1 MDRIWGKIMEG
12 KEYDINKSKNDESLG
27 SWLRRLVIYVII
39 ALILRF
45 FVFNITLVDGK
56 SMFPTLDDG
65 DRLITEKI
73 SLNWREVKRGDILV
87 IHAPDK
93 VNQNYIKRVVAV
105 AGDRIELI
113 DGKVYLNGEVL
124 NEKYVV
130 DNPTHPYRNIS
141 SWDIEEGQVFVM
153 GDNRGASN
161 DSRSFGP
168 IDVNQVMGVSIF
180 RLFPFSKFGI
190 LN

>member
-1 MDRIWGKIMEG
+1 MEG
-12 KEYDINKSKNDESLG
+12 KENTINQPKGDESLG
-27 SWLRRLVIYVII
+27 SWLRRLVIYIII
-39 ALILRF
+39 ALLLRF

-56 SMFPTLDDG
+56 SMYPTLDDG
-65 DRLITEKI
+65 DRLITEKL
-73 SLNWREVKRGDILV
+73 SLNWRKVKRGDILV

-93 VNQNYIKRVVAV
+93 VNQNYIKRVVGI
-105 AGDRIELI
+105 AGDHIELI

-124 NEKYVV
+124 KENYIV
-130 DNPTHPYRNIS
+130 DNPTFPYRGIS
-141 SWDIEEGQVFVM
+141 SWDIQEGQVFVM

-168 IDVNQVMGVSIF
+168 IDEKEVMGVSIF
-180 RLFPFSKFGI
+180 RLFPFSKFGK

>member
-1 MDRIWGKIMEG
+1 MEG
-12 KEYDINKSKNDESLG
+12 KENSINQLKSDETLG
-27 SWLRRLVIYVII
+27 SWLRRLVIYILI

-56 SMFPTLDDG
+56 SMYPTLDDG

-105 AGDRIELI
+105 AGDRIELK
-113 DGKVYLNGEVL
+113 DGLVYLNGEVL
-124 NEKYVV
+124 KEKYIV
-130 DNPTHPYRNIS
+130 DNPTHPYRGVS
-141 SWDIEEGQVFVM
+141 VWDIKEGQVFVM

-168 IDVNQVMGVSIF
+168 IDVKEVMGISIF
-180 RLFPFSKFGI
+180 RLFPFSKFGL